1 MKYSTI
7 SNKDNFK
14 NQGPSC
20 NNRRNVIRNMISKG
34 IDITYILNT
43 PVIATDKIDGSNVS
57 IDYLPESN
65 TFSPLQTRR
74 MIIYSKMR

>member
-1 MKYSTI
+1 
-7 SNKDNFK
+7 
-14 NQGPSC
+14 
-20 NNRRNVIRNMISKG
+20 MISKG